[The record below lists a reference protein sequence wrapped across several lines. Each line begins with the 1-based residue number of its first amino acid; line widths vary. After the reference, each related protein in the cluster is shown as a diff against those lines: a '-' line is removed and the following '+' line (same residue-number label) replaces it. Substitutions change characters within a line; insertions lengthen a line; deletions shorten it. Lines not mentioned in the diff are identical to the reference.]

1 MNVNIQRSLHPL
13 RIRYADPLLGRLQS
27 FWRWWSGELVELLPE
42 NVQKAIAQ
50 RQQKL
55 YVEIDNDKLLLSL
68 GNHAAQREVLRLAP
82 DATNAEDED
91 IPREVQQTLLLLPD
105 DKVLAKRISLPAAAE
120 ENLREVLGF
129 EMDLHTPFEASE
141 VYYDYTV
148 VGRDSARQRVTVD
161 LVYSPR
167 DAVDALVDGASK
179 LGMKTDIVTC
189 RRRDNANL
197 QPVNL
202 LPQERRRTRRIDV
215 KSLNL
220 ALTAL
225 LAILVVAAITIPIV
239 QKNRAIA
246 EVEAQV
252 QAAAAE
258 AREGAELRQDLEK
271 MAEASQFLVE
281 KKASDVMI
289 VELVDEVSRILPD
302 HTWITRLDF
311 SGTDLHIQGQSSAS
325 SSLIKIIES
334 SPYFENAR
342 FGSPVVQITG
352 TQNDRFYIAATVA
365 RKRAGLR
372 HRRADHYG
380 RPGLDRQR
388 VTPGSVERRT

>member
-1 MNVNIQRSLHPL
+1 MNVNVQRSLQPL
-13 RIRYADPLLGRLQS
+13 RIRYADPLLGRLRS
-27 FWRWWSGELVELLPE
+27 FWRWWSRELIELLPE
-42 NVQKAIAQ
+42 NLQKAIEQ
-50 RQQKL
+50 RQQRL
-55 YVEIDNDKLLLSL
+55 YVEVDSDKLLLSL
-68 GNHAAQREVLRLAP
+68 GNHVAQREILRLGL
-82 DATNAEDED
+82 DAADADEAD
-91 IPREVQQTLLLLPD
+91 IPREVQQTILLVPD
-105 DKVLAKRISLPAAAE
+105 DKVLAKRISLPAVAE

-148 VGRDSARQRVTVD
+148 VGRDSARQQVTVD

-167 DAVDALVDGASK
+167 DAVDALVDGASN
-179 LGMKTDIVTC
+179 LGMRADIVTC

-202 LPQERRRTRRIDV
+202 LPQEKRRAKRFNVRN
-215 KSLNL
+215 LNL

-225 LAILVVAAITIPIV
+225 LAALLVAAITIPIV

-258 AREGAELRQDLEK
+258 ARQGAALRRDLEK

-289 VELVDEVSRILPD
+289 VELIDEVSRILPD

-311 SGTDLHIQGQSSAS
+311 SETELQMQGQSSAS
-325 SSLIKIIES
+325 SSLIRIVES

-352 TQNDRFYIAATVA
+352 TDKDRFYIAATVA
-365 RKRAGLR
+365 RKRA
-372 HRRADHYG
+372 D
-380 RPGLDRQR
+380 
-388 VTPGSVERRT
+388 VEEQSR

>member
-1 MNVNIQRSLHPL
+1 MNVNVQRSLQPL
-13 RIRYADPLLGRLQS
+13 RIRYADPLLGRLRG
-27 FWRWWSGELVELLPE
+27 FWRWWSGELVELLPD
-42 NVQKAIAQ
+42 NLQKAIML

-55 YVEIDNDKLLLSL
+55 YVEAESDTLLLSL
-68 GNHAAQREVLRLAP
+68 GNHAAQREVLRLSL
-82 DATNAEDED
+82 DASDAEDAD
-91 IPREVQQTLLLLPD
+91 IPREVQQTIFLVPD

-148 VGRDSARQRVTVD
+148 VGRDSARQQVNVD
-161 LVYSPR
+161 LVYAPR
-167 DAVDALVDGASK
+167 DAVDALVDGAAS
-179 LGMKTDIVTC
+179 LGIRTDVVTC

-202 LPQERRRTRRIDV
+202 LPQEKRRGRRFDV
-215 KSLNL
+215 RNLNL

-225 LAILVVAAITIPIV
+225 LAVLLVAAITIPIV

-252 QAAAAE
+252 QAAAAT
-258 AREGAELRQDLEK
+258 AREGAALRQDLEK
-271 MAEASQFLVE
+271 MAAASQFLVE

-289 VELVDEVSRILPD
+289 VEVIDEISRILPD
-302 HTWITRLDF
+302 HTWIARLDV
-311 SGTDLHIQGQSSAS
+311 SGTELQIQGQSSAS

-334 SPYFENAR
+334 SPWFENAR
-342 FGSPVVQITG
+342 FASPVVQIAG
-352 TQNDRFYIAATVA
+352 TDNDRVHIVATVA
-365 RKRAGLR
+365 RQ
-372 HRRADHYG
+372 RAD
-380 RPGLDRQR
+380 LEE
-388 VTPGSVERRT
+388 TPQ